1 MSKCIHVVNIDNFFP
16 ELWEMTYPTIKAYAD
31 RIDSN
36 LNIITTRQ
44 FPQFHIN
51 YEKMQVW
58 EDGEAY
64 KWNFL
69 VDADVLIHKD
79 FPDFSTIVPPYHIGF
94 NDNYHASSKFNI
106 DNYAEFL
113 RDGRN
118 VGIASNAVI
127 THWTTHD
134 LFKPEVTP
142 WERQNVCKV
151 RQGDIDEFNL
161 SFNLAKYGLKYCGIT
176 WEEWQ
181 RYYFVHIGTGDK
193 QEALRLAKHVLD
205 TWKNDEQ
212 NIRRS
217 Y

>member
-1 MSKCIHVVNIDNFFP
+1 MKCVHVVNIDNFFP
-16 ELWEMTYPTIKAYAD
+16 ELWKMTYPTIKEYAD
-31 RIDSN
+31 RINAN

-44 FPQFHIN
+44 YPQFHIN

-64 KWNFL
+64 EWNFL

-79 FPDFSTIVPPYHIGF
+79 FPDFSTIVPEHHVGF
-94 NDNYHASSKFNI
+94 NDNYYASEKFNI

-176 WEEWQ
+176 WEDWQ
-181 RYYFVHIGTGDK
+181 RYYFVHIGTGDQ
-193 QEALRLAKHVLD
+193 QEALRLANRVLT

-212 NIRRS
+212 NSRVP

>member
-1 MSKCIHVVNIDNFFP
+1 MKCVHVVNIDNFFP
-16 ELWEMTYPTIKAYAD
+16 ELWKMTYPTIKEYAD
-31 RIDSN
+31 RINAN

-44 FPQFHIN
+44 YPQFHIN

-79 FPDFSTIVPPYHIGF
+79 FPDFSTIVPEHHVGF
-94 NDNYHASSKFNI
+94 NDNYYASEKFNI

-142 WERQNVCKV
+142 WEMQNVCKV

-161 SFNLAKYGLKYCGIT
+161 SLNLAKYGFKYCGIT
-176 WEEWQ
+176 WEDWQ

-193 QEALRLAKHVLD
+193 EEALRIANRVLT

-212 NIRRS
+212 NSRVP